1 MELILGIIGIAI
13 VLYVVSLLIQ
23 YVIIPIFS
31 VVSIVGIAAG
41 TGIALFMYVRA
52 AIEYLN
58 PYQVPDKVYS
68 RTESD
73 VYEYHGKKPDENVRR
88 RSYFFGPGFYSLWKT
103 WITSWKYIFAVVLQ
117 YWNLRE
123 EIKDKI
129 DIDWLRYVVLA
140 MFWVGMIAISASV
153 LVVGGVASIGI
164 GLLHAG
170 IMLVVMTG
178 VYLVYTILYGVD
190 HFYLWKHSVTSICP
204 RCKNRFIV
212 PVYACN
218 NCGAKHK
225 RLIPSPYGI
234 WTHTCTCGTRLP
246 ATFFN
251 GRTKLESYCPYCED
265 ERIASSGSRQFC
277 ISLVGASSSG
287 KTTLLASYLHTVDRR
302 MRPRGLS
309 VEVPE
314 ECRRKMDRLEQAYAN
329 AEQLS
334 GTQVA
339 DYTDPYTL
347 LVSGN
352 GMSFSRQFNIFDVA
366 GEIFE
371 SPDLGGIPYGQDFAD
386 SEGLM
391 ILVDPLASALLREEV
406 QNAGASVTTAST
418 FDPALVV
425 NNLANYLRQTSTKTG
440 QMITRPTAVV
450 LTKTDLPVI
459 EQEISSER
467 LNREIEMYPG
477 DAAATQ
483 DRLCREFLNRYGFGT
498 LLMALDANFS
508 NLRFFTVSATGG
520 ALPGDTYQ
528 ADFKIEDSFN
538 WLIANSGDEEFA
550 QAMGVQ
556 DNHTAQIDGTSVGV
570 TIE

>member
-123 EIKDKI
+123 EIKYKI

-153 LVVGGVASIGI
+153 LVVGGFASIGI

-204 RCKNRFIV
+204 
-212 PVYACN
+212 
-218 NCGAKHK
+218 
-225 RLIPSPYGI
+225 
-234 WTHTCTCGTRLP
+234 
-246 ATFFN
+246 
-251 GRTKLESYCPYCED
+251 
-265 ERIASSGSRQFC
+265 
-277 ISLVGASSSG
+277 
-287 KTTLLASYLHTVDRR
+287 
-302 MRPRGLS
+302 
-309 VEVPE
+309 
-314 ECRRKMDRLEQAYAN
+314 
-329 AEQLS
+329 
-334 GTQVA
+334 
-339 DYTDPYTL
+339 
-347 LVSGN
+347 
-352 GMSFSRQFNIFDVA
+352 
-366 GEIFE
+366 
-371 SPDLGGIPYGQDFAD
+371 
-386 SEGLM
+386 
-391 ILVDPLASALLREEV
+391 PL
-406 QNAGASVTTAST
+406 
-418 FDPALVV
+418 
-425 NNLANYLRQTSTKTG
+425 
-440 QMITRPTAVV
+440 
-450 LTKTDLPVI
+450 
-459 EQEISSER
+459 
-467 LNREIEMYPG
+467 
-477 DAAATQ
+477 
-483 DRLCREFLNRYGFGT
+483 
-498 LLMALDANFS
+498 
-508 NLRFFTVSATGG
+508 
-520 ALPGDTYQ
+520 
-528 ADFKIEDSFN
+528 
-538 WLIANSGDEEFA
+538 
-550 QAMGVQ
+550 
-556 DNHTAQIDGTSVGV
+556 
-570 TIE
+570 